1 MRTIA
6 IIKRDLKKFFRNPLI
21 IIVSILLPIIYLIV
35 VGNTVQGELK
45 NLPVVLVDMDRGPY
59 ATRVIELVHAI
70 EAGPKTIR
78 VFYMNNPDR
87 AIEDVKH
94 GKYAGALIIPEGFS
108 RDLIR
113 SQGAELGLFMD
124 NIDIISAN
132 AVRASL
138 LAAVPFLTKEHISVR
153 VDTTRPILKSVELSR
168 KIDYD
173 QSLVPGVV
181 VMAVF
186 MGALSTGVFNLIMDR
201 FLGIHE
207 SYLVTPLNKMDIVLG
222 LIVSG
227 LILTTGIAV
236 IVFAASSML
245 TGIFMFLGLS
255 TYIMIIALIILTSL
269 GLLGLMFILLGRA
282 DHPRIVGVFGGF
294 LNVILFFPSGAIYPV
309 ASFPG
314 WLQAFAKVNPE
325 AYAVHALRSLMFRG
339 GDIAA
344 IRSDLIFLTLFTTI
358 VLTIA
363 IVTFKRRL

>member
-1 MRTIA
+1 MKAIA

-21 IIVSILLPIIYLIV
+21 IIVSILMPMLYLIV

-45 NLPVVLVDMDRGPY
+45 NLPIALVDMDRGPY
-59 ATRVIELVHAI
+59 ATRMIELIHAI

-78 VFYMNNPDR
+78 VFYLNDPNE
-87 AIEDVKH
+87 AIDDVKV
-94 GKYAGALIIPEGFS
+94 GRYAGALIIPEGFS
-108 RDLIR
+108 RDLVR

-124 NIDIISAN
+124 NIDVISAD
-132 AVRASL
+132 AVYASIS
-138 LAAVPFLTKEHISVR
+138 AAIPFLTKEHVGIR
-153 VDTTRPILKSVELSR
+153 VDSTRPILKSVELSR
-168 KIDYD
+168 KVDYD

-181 VMAVF
+181 IMAVF

-201 FLGIHE
+201 FLGVHE
-207 SYLVTPLNKMDIVLG
+207 SYLVTPLNKIDIVLG

-236 IVFAASSML
+236 IVFVASSLL
-245 TGIFMFLGLS
+245 TGILLFLGIS
-255 TYIMIIALIILTSL
+255 TYLMIITLIILTSL

-294 LNVILFFPSGAIYPV
+294 LNVILFFPSGAIYPIS
-309 ASFPG
+309 SFPG
-314 WLQAFAKVNPE
+314 WLQVFAKVNPE

-344 IRSDLIFLTLFTTI
+344 IRSDLLFLTLFTTV
-358 VLTIA
+358 VLAIATI
-363 IVTFKRRL
+363 TFKRRL

>member
-1 MRTIA
+1 MKTIA

-21 IIVSILLPIIYLIV
+21 IIVSILMPMLYLIV

-59 ATRVIELVHAI
+59 ATRVIELIRAI

-78 VFYMNNPDR
+78 TFYLNDPDQ
-87 AIEDVKH
+87 AIEDVKI
-94 GKYAGALIIPEGFS
+94 GRYAGALIIPEGFS
-108 RDLIR
+108 RDVIR
-113 SQGAELGLFMD
+113 NQSAELGLFID

-132 AVRASL
+132 AVYASIS
-138 LAAVPFLTKEHISVR
+138 AAVPFLMKEHIAIRIDS
-153 VDTTRPILKSVELSR
+153 TRPLLKPVELSR

-181 VMAVF
+181 IMAVF

-207 SYLVTPLNKMDIVLG
+207 SYLVTPLSKLDIVLG

-227 LILTTGIAV
+227 LILTTGIAL
-236 IVFAASSML
+236 IVFVASSLL
-245 TGIFMFLGLS
+245 TGILVFLGIS
-255 TYIMIIALIILTSL
+255 AYVMIITLIILTSL

-294 LNVILFFPSGAIYPV
+294 LNVILFFPSGAIYPI

-314 WLQAFAKVNPE
+314 WLQAFAKMNPE

-344 IRSDLIFLTLFTTI
+344 IKSDLIFLVLFTTV

-363 IVTFKRRL
+363 TITFKRRL